1 MNINKPESN
10 YLDLETAKLFQEK
23 GISKW
28 MVEKGVETHACFV
41 KNNIDPFD
49 LYVEIGGR
57 YVSIDNFDVSYEMEC
72 KVDGCIDDIYFYNP
86 EHIIPTFT
94 LDQIISVLPEWVINL
109 IASKIREDGQVFT
122 IPAIHGEA
130 LIIYLGGLIDL
141 HGLNFLKIFSEILI
155 YLWDKNLLE
164 NK

>member
-28 MVEKGVETHACFV
+28 MVEKGVEAHACFV
-41 KNNIDPFD
+41 KNDIDPFD

-72 KVDGCIDDIYFYNP
+72 KVDGCIDDIYFYNQ

-94 LDQIISVLPEWVINL
+94 LDQIIHCLPEW
-109 IASKIREDGQVFT
+109 AKG
-122 IPAIHGEA
+122 
-130 LIIYLGGLIDL
+130 DL
-141 HGLNFLKIFSEILI
+141 RDWFCIGYNPIGKYGAESDRQDVLLYYRKLVVTHYPNFLKIFSETLI
-155 YLWDKNLLE
+155 YLWEK
-164 NK
+164 